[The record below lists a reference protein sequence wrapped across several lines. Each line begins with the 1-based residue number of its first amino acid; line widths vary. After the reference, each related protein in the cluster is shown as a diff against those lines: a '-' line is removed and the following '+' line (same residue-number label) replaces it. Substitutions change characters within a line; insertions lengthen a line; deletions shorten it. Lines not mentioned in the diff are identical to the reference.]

1 MSGRAP
7 GREQDGTTWSLTTLQ
22 WFLRPEPPA
31 LSTYTLQ
38 GALHGTGLSWQKSR
52 IWCQTK
58 QVWRVRR
65 DRDAG
70 TGTPG
75 PGRRDRDAG
84 TGTAEAVDV
93 TSPDAEAKKLIG
105 DAHRLGAG

>member
-52 IWCQTK
+52 SWCQTK
-58 QVWRVRR
+58 QVWRV
-65 DRDAG
+65 
-70 TGTPG
+70 
-75 PGRRDRDAG
+75 RRDRDAG

>member
-52 IWCQTK
+52 SWCQTK

-70 TGTPG
+70 TGTP
-75 PGRRDRDAG
+75 
-84 TGTAEAVDV
+84 EAVDV

>member
-65 DRDAG
+65 DRDG
-70 TGTPG
+70 GG
-75 PGRRDRDAG
+75 S
-84 TGTAEAVDV
+84 DV